1 LRFFRMRSPEY
12 RSCHQD
18 LFING
23 NLEHIYRFPGV
34 SCKVCQATYGGSRI
48 LSDAAPPQ
56 IRNDHRFKSRWP
68 ISYEEHAA
76 MQKEIAG
83 YLNKEFVSF
92 VTFRPGDNFQPAYL
106 NIPSKPTADFLWPN
120 IRSFVVS
127 ERMKKL
133 VFDELSGTV
142 EIVPIQLRKI
152 AKPSANLPPDFL
164 PSELSAMRKP
174 QAECID
180 SDDSDDA
187 IGPYY
192 QILVRAE
199 SDYPTGGA
207 PLSVCSVCK
216 REYIEEEKR
225 ELIMKEEMWRGQ
237 PIFFLKTT
245 LYIVVTESLV
255 EKIRQT
261 HATNVDFVP
270 Y

>member
-1 LRFFRMRSPEY
+1 
-12 RSCHQD
+12 
-18 LFING
+18 
-23 NLEHIYRFPGV
+23 
-34 SCKVCQATYGGSRI
+34 
-48 LSDAAPPQ
+48 
-56 IRNDHRFKSRWP
+56 
-68 ISYEEHAA
+68 

-106 NIPSKPTADFLWPN
+106 SIPSKPTADFLWPN

-142 EIVPIQLRKI
+142 EIVPIELRKI
-152 AKPSANLPPDFL
+152 GKPSANLSPDL
-164 PSELSAMRKP
+164 PVSELSAMRKP
-174 QAECID
+174 QAECLD
-180 SDDSDDA
+180 YDDA
-187 IGPYY
+187 IEPYY

-207 PLSVCSVCK
+207 PLSVCPVCK

-225 ELIMKEEMWRGQ
+225 ELIMKEEMLRGQ
-237 PIFFLKTT
+237 QIFFLKTT
-245 LYIVVTESLV
+245 LYIVVTEPFV
-255 EKIRQT
+255 EKIRKA

>member
-1 LRFFRMRSPEY
+1 MRFFRMRSPEY
-12 RSCHQD
+12 SSNRQD

-34 SCKVCQATYGGSRI
+34 TCVACRTTYGGSRI
-48 LSDAAPPQ
+48 LSDSAPYQ
-56 IRNDHRFKSRWP
+56 ILNDQRFKSRWP
-68 ISYEEHAA
+68 VSDEEHAA

-83 YLNKEFVSF
+83 YLNKEFISF

-106 NIPSKPTADFLWPN
+106 SIPSKPTADFLWPN

-127 ERMKKL
+127 ERIKKM

-142 EIVPIQLRKI
+142 DIVPIQLRKI
-152 AKPSANLPPDFL
+152 GKPKTNLTPDMAV
-164 PSELSAMRKP
+164 SGSSIRENNR
-174 QAECID
+174 D
-180 SDDSDDA
+180 SDESIA
-187 IGPYY
+187 PYY

-199 SDYPTGGA
+199 SDYPKGGL
-207 PLSVCSVCK
+207 PLSTCSVCK

-237 PIFFLKTT
+237 QIFFLKTT
-245 LYIVVTESLV
+245 LYVVVTESLV
-255 EKIRQT
+255 EKIRKA
-261 HATNVDFVP
+261 HATNVEFVP

>member
-1 LRFFRMRSPEY
+1 MRFFRMRSPEY
-12 RSCHQD
+12 SSNHQD

-34 SCKVCQATYGGSRI
+34 SCLACQATYGGSRI
-48 LSDAAPPQ
+48 LSDSAPPQ
-56 IRNDHRFKSRWP
+56 ILNDIRFKSRWP
-68 ISYEEHAA
+68 ISDEEHAA

-92 VTFRPGDNFQPAYL
+92 VTFRPGDNFQPACL
-106 NIPSKPTADFLWPN
+106 SIPVKPTSDFLWPN

-127 ERMKKL
+127 ERMKRL

-142 EIVPIQLRKI
+142 DIVPIQLRKI
-152 AKPSANLPPDFL
+152 GRTKVNLTSDIYASGPAAPG
-164 PSELSAMRKP
+164 RTR
-174 QAECID
+174 AEPID
-180 SDDSDDA
+180 PDDS

-199 SDYPTGGA
+199 SDYPKGGA

-237 PIFFLKTT
+237 QIFFLKTT
-245 LYIVVTESLV
+245 LYVVVTEALA
-255 EKIRQT
+255 EKIRKA